1 MTEEVGKAVA
11 EGEGFAGEVG
21 GVIGI
26 AGGAVVAEVADFE
39 DVGVDATG
47 FAVPAGRGIVEGHC
61 HDGSTEIFV
70 CHSLYSLSPNNPF
83 LNLHT

>member
-1 MTEEVGKAVA
+1 MTEKVTEAVA

-21 GVIGI
+21 GAVGI

-39 DVGVDATG
+39 DVGVDAEG

-61 HDGSTEIFV
+61 LNWLENVIGV
-70 CHSLYSLSPNNPF
+70 NRHSSNR
-83 LNLHT
+83 